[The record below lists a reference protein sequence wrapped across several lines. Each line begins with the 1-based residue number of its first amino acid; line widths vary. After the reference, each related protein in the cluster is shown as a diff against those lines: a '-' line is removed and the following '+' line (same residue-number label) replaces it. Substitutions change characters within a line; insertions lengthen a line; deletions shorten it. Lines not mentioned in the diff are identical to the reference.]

1 MNLKPVML
9 ITVFVLNIFL
19 RTVHSLPYS
28 QIEGVTVLHPG
39 NFDNKTYE
47 GNWLV
52 VFYRKSCGH
61 CISYSEPFSQ
71 FCRSVKNWNWVLH
84 LGSVDCEDETNMD
97 LCYRFKVQ
105 GVPTLRFLFT
115 KNSKQMSGEISAER
129 NVTLL
134 RKSIVSKLVNVSSLQ
149 LPRDLAVNDPIVV
162 TGSDMEV
169 NSLLILDYS
178 APLKREIQSAIVPGL
193 TEVDVRNRRSGE
205 VIVKGPEEQVRMVL
219 QRMSGSEPRLEENSR
234 AEVDV
239 KTTPIQIKYPPVYAV
254 DVYRS
259 LSMLL
264 QSDVG
269 VRDKIEGPALEALKE
284 FLDILYGILPASQ
297 EYKAYLSEIS
307 VWLNSKTSITGQEW
321 VAYLEKIQF
330 PLYKGPFIACNGSKP
345 HFRGY
350 PCGLWTL
357 FHALTVEQ
365 YLLLSSSP
373 DNQVDAV
380 AHALGRFIPRFFSC
394 TYCAFH
400 FALNTANLARPGES
414 ILPENRVTPNSNEF
428 VFDESV
434 IPTLP
439 KAPENPRDTVLWLNA
454 VHNRVNKRLAGQP
467 SEDPTAPKVQFPPS
481 YLCPTCWSYSS
492 TGELELG
499 KTSETEESL
508 FQFLVERYRASSWKY
523 VDLPTVF
530 ITNAVELK
538 TEQPVPDLL
547 IISIISVVLTILAA
561 VILLAG
567 LRFLCRRR
575 RLFRRRRGQYA
586 GGQSV

>member
-1 MNLKPVML
+1 MILKPV
-9 ITVFVLNIFL
+9 IFA
-19 RTVHSLPYS
+19 YS
-28 QIEGVTVLHPG
+28 QIEGVTVLHPED
-39 NFDNKTYE
+39 FDNKTSE
-47 GNWLV
+47 GIWLV
-52 VFYRKSCGH
+52 IFYRKTCGH
-61 CISYSEPFSQ
+61 CISYSKPFSQ
-71 FCRSVKNWNWVLH
+71 FCRSVKNWNWALH

-105 GVPTLRFLFT
+105 GVPTLRFLST
-115 KNSKQMSGEISAER
+115 KNSKQTSEEIPAEW
-129 NVTLL
+129 NMTLL
-134 RKSIVSKLVNVSSLQ
+134 RKSIASKLVNVSALQ
-149 LPRDLAVNDPIVV
+149 LPRDLAVNDPIIV
-162 TGSDMEV
+162 TGSDIEV
-169 NSLLILDYS
+169 NALLLLDYS
-178 APLKREIQSAIVPGL
+178 LLLKREIQSVVKPGL
-193 TEVDVRNRRSGE
+193 KEIDVTNRLSGE

-219 QRMSGSEPRLEENSR
+219 ERIAGNEPRLEENSQP
-234 AEVDV
+234 EIDV
-239 KTTPIQIKYPPVYAV
+239 KTTPIQVKYPPVYAV
-254 DVYRS
+254 DIYRS

-269 VRDKIEGPALEALKE
+269 ARDKIEGPALEALKE
-284 FLDILYGILPASQ
+284 FLNMLYEILPASQ
-297 EYKAYLSEIS
+297 EYKAHLSETS
-307 VWLNSKTSITGQEW
+307 AWLNSKTSITGQEW
-321 VAYLEKIQF
+321 VAYLEGIQF
-330 PLYKGPFIACNGSKP
+330 PTYKGPFIACNGSKP

-365 YLLLSSSP
+365 YLLSSSGP
-373 DNQVDAV
+373 DHQVDSV
-380 AHALGRFIPRFFSC
+380 AHALNRFVPQFFSC
-394 TYCAFH
+394 SYCAFH
-400 FALNTANLARPGES
+400 FALNTANVVRPGES
-414 ILPENRVTPNSNEF
+414 VLPENRVTPNPHELVLN
-428 VFDESV
+428 ESV

-439 KAPENPRDTVLWLNA
+439 KAPETPRDTVLWLNIL
-454 VHNRVNKRLAGQP
+454 HNRVNKHLAGQP
-467 SEDPTAPKVQFPPS
+467 SEDPTAPKIQFPPS
-481 YLCPTCWSYSS
+481 YLCPACWSQSS

-499 KTSETEESL
+499 KTPETEESL

-575 RLFRRRRGQYA
+575 RLFRRRRGQYT